1 MGELDAEKKENAITS
16 DPNKSDL
23 NEDSSLSEF
32 TEQRMFDDLSE
43 LIKAGTIDV
52 KVSSKKTVRTA
63 LEQKYGLKEK
73 ALRKHKPFKAAL
85 GRIAEMFENQNAEEE
100 AAE

>member
-1 MGELDAEKKENAITS
+1 MGELDAEKKENVIKS

-23 NEDSSLSEF
+23 SEDSSLSEF

-52 KVSSKKTVRTA
+52 KVSGKKTIRTA

-73 ALRKHKPFKAAL
+73 ALRKHKPFKAAFD
-85 GRIAEMFENQNAEEE
+85 RIVEMIQNGDFDNEE
-100 AAE
+100 